1 MDHGLLFRTNIPLSW
16 NIYGFLFR
24 CWLGRWHPWYC
35 FWLSGNILDRNPYFA
50 ITSYSMVIPLFGVQR
65 NRVLFLDEVEK
76 LNFEL
81 LPIVCVKSCELNHF
95 SNKLDSICPQLLLHR
110 VTIQVLLPIKESLK
124 NETCWDLSILYQ
136 GENSFWRTYYQ
147 FCSRDW
153 TSCWYT
159 NKPLKEK
166 NICSLQKETG
176 CIHYWRTT
184 WVSHSCPSVQVWM
197 WSSVLSM
204 AFVDTLN
211 EQQLV
216 YPISIY
222 LCSLILQC
230 LTSVSS
236 PEGHV
241 TALYFIDFLPRLYHP
256 SSLPMITYSYA
267 YLG

>member
-24 CWLGRWHPWYC
+24 CWLGRWHPWYF

-95 SNKLDSICPQLLLHR
+95 SNKLDFICPQLLLHR

-166 NICSLQKETG
+166 KHLFPTERNWVYSLLKN
-176 CIHYWRTT
+176 Y
-184 WVSHSCPSVQVWM
+184 M
-197 WSSVLSM
+197 
-204 AFVDTLN
+204 
-211 EQQLV
+211 
-216 YPISIY
+216 
-222 LCSLILQC
+222 
-230 LTSVSS
+230 SVSFVS
-236 PEGHV
+236 IGPGMNVIFSVIYGICWYTEWATTGLSYQYIFVQSHITMSHISV
-241 TALYFIDFLPRLYHP
+241 FTRRTCYCFVLYWLLATSL
-256 SSLPMITYSYA
+256 SSI
-267 YLG
+267 